1 MKKILLG
8 GLLIFTV
15 FSLNGCVYFFG
26 DTAAIGFGKRM
37 TEYYENG
44 EVKSK
49 TFESNSPMK
58 DTVSIGKQN

>member
-1 MKKILLG
+1 MKTKIFILLF
-8 GLLIFTV
+8 LVL
-15 FSLNGCVYFFG
+15 SLNLQGCVYFFG
-26 DTAAIGFGKRM
+26 DTAAIGFGKRK

-44 EVKSK
+44 ELKSK